1 MPTFYRQAQEDKF
14 TGSPA
19 YLESRQSAFRNDQ
32 ASGLIEIQATAED
45 RIVLLYADGLLAGS
59 YRLGAGA
66 RTRIPAHE
74 ALAGWDKPEALIRT
88 VSLPDPAGRSLWLAL
103 ESRMVGSQEVRDAA
117 DWTRFVESLGEKKLN
132 ALVEINSAQ
141 CDGFLHLQN
150 GLIQPTETILS
161 TPRGFL
167 HSLAEAKVYLAGP
180 MDIRLLE
187 PESASLPYQCA
198 LLRLIATRWGNHL
211 LTRYLELV
219 GQRLLQTLNGKLN
232 SMLVPRQWNIQ
243 ITNANIIDRH
253 FFPKVEMAV
262 QAYRALFTGMTE
274 QIAEVIGGMLAQRL
288 LTETYGQLEPEEVT
302 LLESRTL
309 TPVVFT
315 E

>member
-59 YRLGAGA
+59 YRLGPDA
-66 RTRIPAHE
+66 RTRIPARE
-74 ALAGWDKPEALIRT
+74 IASGWDKPEAPIRT

-103 ESRMVGSQEVRDAA
+103 ESRTVGSQEVRDAA
-117 DWTRFVESLGEKKLN
+117 GWNRFIESSGENKLS
-132 ALVEINSAQ
+132 ALVEINSEQ
-141 CDGFLHLQN
+141 CDGFLHVQN

-167 HSLAEAKVYLAGP
+167 HSLAEAQAYLAGP
-180 MDIRLLE
+180 LNIRLLE
-187 PESASLPYQCA
+187 PESASLPCQCA
-198 LLRLIATRWGNHL
+198 LLRLSATRWGNRL
-211 LTRYLELV
+211 LARYLELV
-219 GQRLLQTLNGKLN
+219 GQRLLQTLNSKLN
-232 SMLVPRQWNIQ
+232 SMLVPWQWNIQ
-243 ITNANIIDRH
+243 LTNVNIIDRH

-262 QAYRALFTGMTE
+262 QAYRALFITMNE
-274 QIAEVIGGMLAQRL
+274 QIAEVIGGMLARRL
-288 LTETYGQLEPEEVT
+288 LAETYSQLEPEEVM

-309 TPVVFT
+309 TPVVFA